1 MAPTISGDA
10 DERFEPVRSAL
21 ATNFDEDA
29 ELGASAAVVHRGRL
43 VCDVWGG
50 SASVD
55 GSRPWES
62 DTIVN
67 LWSTTKTV
75 AALVVLLLHDRGV
88 LSVDD
93 PIAVHW
99 PEIRRCRERRC
110 HRPPALTHLAGLHE
124 FRPPLEHETMFDW
137 DECCSFWPRS
147 ADSTPGE
154 AFAYH
159 AFTQGF
165 LLGEVVRR
173 VTEQTMGDWIRPNSP
188 NRITSTST
196 WAFPSRSGPGLPRS
210 TTPPCRHRTWSRPWP
225 TSTRL
230 GGRRRS
236 FPRRTATA
244 TLAPSRSCSA
254 SSLATRSST
263 TTHSATVRLISS
275 ARSTGTVRPC
285 HGYECPHGCRV
296 RTQLS
301 IDAGRGERRDG
312 VVGRPWGFDG
322 GRRPR
327 AGPRGRLCDEPD
339 VPDDRPC
346 HAVDPGRARSAGRR
360 ASLTLRPS
368 GSPRCEA
375 CHRRRS
381 PRFWQRSGRP
391 YRGREREP
399 KSTRRRFA
407 R

>member
-99 PEIRRCRERRC
+99 PEFAAAGKDDVSVR
-110 HRPPALTHLAGLHE
+110 HALTHLAGLHE

-137 DECCSFWPRS
+137 DECCSLLAAQPPIRP
-147 ADSTPGE
+147 PGE

-173 VTEQTMGDWIRPNSP
+173 VTGQTMG
-188 NRITSTST
+188 
-196 WAFPSRSGPGLPRS
+196 
-210 TTPPCRHRTWSRPWP
+210 
-225 TSTRL
+225 
-230 GGRRRS
+230 
-236 FPRRTATA
+236 
-244 TLAPSRSCSA
+244 
-254 SSLATRSST
+254 
-263 TTHSATVRLISS
+263 
-275 ARSTGTVRPC
+275 
-285 HGYECPHGCRV
+285 
-296 RTQLS
+296 
-301 IDAGRGERRDG
+301 
-312 VVGRPWGFDG
+312 
-322 GRRPR
+322 
-327 AGPRGRLCDEPD
+327 
-339 VPDDRPC
+339 
-346 HAVDPGRARSAGRR
+346 
-360 ASLTLRPS
+360 
-368 GSPRCEA
+368 
-375 CHRRRS
+375 
-381 PRFWQRSGRP
+381 
-391 YRGREREP
+391 
-399 KSTRRRFA
+399 
-407 R
+407 